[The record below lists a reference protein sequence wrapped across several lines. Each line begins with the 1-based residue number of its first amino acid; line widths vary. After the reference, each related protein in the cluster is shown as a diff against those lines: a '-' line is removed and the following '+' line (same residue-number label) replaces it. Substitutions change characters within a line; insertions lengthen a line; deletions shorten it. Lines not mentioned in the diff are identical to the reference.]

1 MGKIAL
7 LLLVVFLAN
16 CASGSEPHFKGRM
29 ARTATISPNFSEKR
43 MRNLGG
49 YKSGGKNSL
58 LYATRVQGSMIV
70 GSYYGDDGS
79 VWSQVEPSGYPYKGY
94 FHFVNK
100 LTGYCLQAGSSTGYG
115 VVENEDRAVI
125 MPCDGGEPTQIFSN
139 ADYYGVGTEQFK
151 DLSSGK
157 CLTMEVDTSEVYMY
171 DCGYYNDNQWW
182 DMFRGW

>member
-29 ARTATISPNFSEKR
+29 ARTATIVR
-43 MRNLGG
+43 
-49 YKSGGKNSL
+49 
-58 LYATRVQGSMIV
+58 
-70 GSYYGDDGS
+70 
-79 VWSQVEPSGYPYKGY
+79 Y